1 MLIMRKVHIA
11 LVGFDHDRV
20 LKPIQM
26 DPPNKLY
33 LFYDDKKDEY
43 GAFSKKC
50 AHVIGD
56 KVKQIIETSF
66 IGINPWDFKNCFE
79 HFMKVLATEEGSD
92 ITVNITSS
100 TNLAVAAV
108 VFASSIYKAR
118 IVYVP
123 GKYKN
128 PHTSIDKLD
137 EVGGTTQS
145 FDPFVPTK
153 LSQIQQKI
161 LATILAKGGEVN
173 SISSLADVLYQDET
187 DFENKKNKYRAMTSY
202 HIQQLEDLGYVKT
215 IEAVEGTKKIKV
227 RLSDAG
233 EVIGKL
239 YENNYK

>member
-1 MLIMRKVHIA
+1 MRKVHIA
-11 LVGFDHDRV
+11 LVGFDYDRV
-20 LKPIQM
+20 LKPIQT

-33 LFYDDKKDEY
+33 LFYDHKKDEK
-43 GAFSKKC
+43 GEFSKKC
-50 AHVIGD
+50 ADAIGD
-56 KVKQIIETSF
+56 TVKQIIDTSF
-66 IGINPWDFKNCFE
+66 IGINPIDFKNCFE
-79 HFMKVLATEEGSD
+79 QFMRVLSTEEGSD

-118 IVYVP
+118 MVYVP

-128 PHTSIDKLD
+128 PPVSIDDLD
-137 EVGGTTQS
+137 GVGESTQS

-153 LSQIQQKI
+153 LTQIQQKI

-173 SISSLADVLYQDET
+173 SISSLADVLYQDKK

-202 HIQQLEDLGYVKT
+202 YIQQLEDLGYVKT

>member
-1 MLIMRKVHIA
+1 MRKVHIA

-43 GAFSKKC
+43 GAFSEKC

-66 IGINPWDFKNCFE
+66 IGINPLDFKNCFE
-79 HFMKVLATEEGSD
+79 HFMKILASEEGSD

-123 GKYKN
+123 GKYTH
-128 PHTSIDKLD
+128 PPTSIDELN
-137 EVGGTTQS
+137 EVGGDTQS

-153 LSQIQQKI
+153 LSQIQQKL
-161 LATILAKGGEVN
+161 LATILSKGGEVN
-173 SISSLADVLYQDET
+173 SISSLADVLYKDEK
-187 DFENKKNKYRAMTSY
+187 DFEDKKNKYRAMTSY
-202 HIQQLEDLGYVKT
+202 HIQQLEYFGYVKT
-215 IEAVEGTKKIKV
+215 IEAGEGARKIKV

-233 EVIGKL
+233 EVIGRL